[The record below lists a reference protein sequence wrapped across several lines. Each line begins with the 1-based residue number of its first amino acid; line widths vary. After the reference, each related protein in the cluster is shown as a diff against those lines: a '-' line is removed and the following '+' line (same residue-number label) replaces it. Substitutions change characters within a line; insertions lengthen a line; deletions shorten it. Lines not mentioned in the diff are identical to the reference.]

1 MTYSIQFK
9 TEVVKFFHKH
19 GIAKTIQNYNLSKS
33 SIYYWSEHY
42 LLGKELNE
50 EERYISRNLDAR
62 IITFIVRVKKLFPK
76 MGRGKMKVLCDK
88 YSYINNTKEI
98 SLSSIGRVLAKIKS
112 GEL

>member
-9 TEVVKFFHKH
+9 TEVVRFFHKH
-19 GIAKTIQNYNLSKS
+19 GIAKTIKNYNLSKS

-42 LLGKELNE
+42 LLGKDLAK
-50 EERYISRNLDAR
+50 EERYISRNLDTR
-62 IITFIVRVKKLFPK
+62 IITFIIRVKKLFPK
-76 MGRGKMKVLCDK
+76 MGRGKMKGLCDK
-88 YSYINNTKEI
+88 YSFINNTKEI